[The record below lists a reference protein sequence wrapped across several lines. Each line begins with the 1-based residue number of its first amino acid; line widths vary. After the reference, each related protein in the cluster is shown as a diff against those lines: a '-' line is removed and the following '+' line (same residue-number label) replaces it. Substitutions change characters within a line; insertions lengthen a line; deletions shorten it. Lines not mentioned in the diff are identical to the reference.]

1 MNVKSLSSVPHVI
14 LCRAIASSS
23 GRVAF
28 WPVIAAALYL
38 LTPNACLGQGATD
51 GGALPASDMTS
62 LTPGTGSPAA
72 MNRPPGQGR
81 EATGQSVETIRV
93 TAQGMVPLSK
103 RYRRLE
109 RIFRRF
115 NSFPEADRAGLTLH
129 LQAVLQPGDR
139 AARTTGMMM
148 KLGERVIH
156 LFPGPP
162 LGTDDEIVVPHEA
175 ALWEADPAIYARLK
189 PGERLNVGFFFT
201 VAPADRQ
208 HFTRQ
213 QALKW
218 LAQLDGCVEDEGG
231 FLMALLLPD
240 THRLGVDVAP
250 GSRFIVREGGVER
263 LLVDNQGSTPYPY
276 IFRPQDFRKDAAF
289 SATRPLSR
297 VVMTLPFA
305 LRGDLTA
312 K

>member
-1 MNVKSLSSVPHVI
+1 MNVNSLSSVSCVM
-14 LCRAIASSS
+14 LRRAVAGTA
-23 GRVAF
+23 GRAALL
-28 WPVIAAALYL
+28 PVIAAALCL
-38 LTPNACLGQGATD
+38 LTPDACLGQRATD
-51 GGALPASDMTS
+51 GGALPASDMTP
-62 LTPGTGSPAA
+62 LTPGE
-72 MNRPPGQGR
+72 GR
-81 EATGQSVETIRV
+81 EAIGQSVETIRV
-93 TAQGMVPLSK
+93 TAQGMVPLSQ

-162 LGTDDEIVVPHEA
+162 LGTDDEIVVPHEV

-189 PGERLNVGFFFT
+189 PGERLNVGFLFT

-231 FLMALLLPD
+231 FLVALLLPD

-276 IFRPQDFRKDAAF
+276 LFRPQDFGKDAAF

>member
-1 MNVKSLSSVPHVI
+1 MNVNSMPPLPRVI
-14 LCRAIASSS
+14 LGRANVSRA
-23 GRVAF
+23 GRVAL
-28 WPVIAAALYL
+28 WPLIAAALCL
-38 LTPNACLGQGATD
+38 LTPNACLGQSASD
-51 GGALPASDMTS
+51 GGALLASGS
-62 LTPGTGSPAA
+62 SPLTPGTGSPAA
-72 MNRPPGQGR
+72 MNRLPGEGR

-93 TAQGMVPLSK
+93 TAQGMVPLSQ

-129 LQAVLQPGDR
+129 LQAMLQPGDG

-148 KLGERVIH
+148 KLGERVSH

-201 VAPADRQ
+201 LAPADRQ

-218 LAQLDGCVEDEGG
+218 LAQLDGCIEDEGG
-231 FLMALLLPD
+231 FLVALLLPD

-276 IFRPQDFRKDAAF
+276 VFRPQNFRKDAEF